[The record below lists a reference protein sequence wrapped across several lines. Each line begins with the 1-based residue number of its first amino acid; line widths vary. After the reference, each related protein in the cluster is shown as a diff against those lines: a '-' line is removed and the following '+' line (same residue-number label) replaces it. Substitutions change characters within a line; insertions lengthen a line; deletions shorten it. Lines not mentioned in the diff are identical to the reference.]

1 MVFGQLIAPSQP
13 LGGALLLGM
22 FRMADEKG
30 GDGKVLRMPA
40 AGPRQERD
48 IQDVPEFD
56 RLEIEHFP

>member
-30 GDGKVLRMPA
+30 GDDQVLCMPA
-40 AGPRQERD
+40 AEPRQERD
-48 IQDVPEFD
+48 IQDVPEFG
-56 RLEIEHFP
+56 RLEIEHFS

>member
-1 MVFGQLIAPSQP
+1 
-13 LGGALLLGM
+13 M